1 MSADRVRYPCRCCFI
16 ECEPYDATS
25 KTSKVYPCRD
35 ALRLWARAHR
45 NDEGDEGSERGNVP
59 ESCHDDFPFIINLG
73 FGGL

>member
-45 NDEGDEGSERGNVP
+45 NDEGDERGYVKERDERSG
-59 ESCHDDFPFIINLG
+59 DG
-73 FGGL
+73 R

>member
-45 NDEGDEGSERGNVP
+45 YDPGDERGYVKERDERSG
-59 ESCHDDFPFIINLG
+59 DG
-73 FGGL
+73 R